1 MCRKAHPVLPLA
13 SIEQRD
19 DGMSARETFYCAV
32 AACAALI
39 GMAPLAAETAS
50 PPQRTISLEVYG
62 SDPCPVGEGD
72 EIVVCAR
79 KPESERYRIPKPLR
93 ERKSRRPDE
102 LSWGARVADL
112 EEANRPSMPGSCS
125 VEGSGGQTGCYQQM
139 LRRWFAERRMNGN
152 R

>member
-1 MCRKAHPVLPLA
+1 M
-13 SIEQRD
+13 
-19 DGMSARETFYCAV
+19 GARETLNCAALV
-32 AACAALI
+32 CAALI
-39 GMAPLAAETAS
+39 GASSAAAETAS
-50 PPQRTISLEVYG
+50 PPQRMITLEVYG

-93 ERKSRRPDE
+93 EDKSRRPDE
-102 LSWGARVADL
+102 ISWGARVADL

-125 VEGSGGQTGCYQQM
+125 VVGSGGQTGCFQQM
-139 LRRWFAERRMNGN
+139 LRQWFAERRMNGS